1 MSWLKFDTATPE
13 KPEVFAITLALG
25 WEDPDLTVGKLLKVW
40 RWFDLHSVDGNAK
53 SVTLALLDRLIGVTG
68 LSQAMVDVGWL
79 VVSSDGL
86 TLPNFEM
93 HNGKTAKD
101 RALTAKRA
109 AGHRINT
116 SSNGKS
122 NAKSV
127 TNALPREEKRRE
139 ENIKDT
145 HLNTREAVVDNFS
158 QGCVSDFSKNPKT
171 EKNPDENPEDSFP
184 ETPAGEICR
193 ALKLAGLPSVSPQ
206 HPELLA
212 LMGKGVT
219 LEQFADAAKTAV
231 EKGKNFAY
239 MLGVVKGQLRDAN
252 TTEGAAGMP
261 AKAWDADPQSV
272 GEMAVR
278 LGVKP
283 WQQASSENA
292 FMGEAYPVFLM
303 RVSQA
308 YHAANEVAA

>member
-1 MSWLKFDTATPE
+1 
-13 KPEVFAITLALG
+13 
-25 WEDPDLTVGKLLKVW
+25 
-40 RWFDLHSVDGNAK
+40 
-53 SVTLALLDRLIGVTG
+53 
-68 LSQAMVDVGWL
+68 MVDVGWL
-79 VVSSDGL
+79 EVTSDGL
-86 TLPNFEM
+86 ALPNFEM

-109 AGHRINT
+109 AGHRANT

-139 ENIKDT
+139 EYIQHT
-145 HLNTREAVVDNFS
+145 HSIALP
-158 QGCVSDFSKNPKT
+158 QGCASVDESNT
-171 EKNPDENPEDSFP
+171 ETENQFP
-184 ETPAGEICR
+184 STPAGEICK
-193 ALKLAGLPSVSPQ
+193 ALKQAGLPSVSPQ

-212 LMGKGVT
+212 LMAKGVT
-219 LEQFADAAKTAV
+219 LEQFTDAARTTV
-231 EKGKNFAY
+231 EKSKNFAY

-252 TTEGAAGMP
+252 ATESAPGMP
-261 AKAWDADPQSV
+261 VKAWDADPQSV
-272 GEMAVR
+272 AAMAER

-292 FMGEAYPVFLM
+292 FKGEAYPLFLM
-303 RVSQA
+303 RVSAA